1 MEGERPRNEA
11 EREGASDGSPP
22 WANAGSTR
30 ITRENEPERPFCL
43 PTDARSI
50 FHEGE
55 APHARVRRGRLDR
68 SPGEL
73 DSGPP
78 RAQRIC
84 NPCPEGVHALLLRA
98 RVTPRGV
105 E

>member
-1 MEGERPRNEA
+1 MEGERPRNGTEGK
-11 EREGASDGSPP
+11 GASDGSPP
-22 WANAGSTR
+22 WANSDGTS

-50 FHEGE
+50 LHEGE
-55 APHARVRRGRLDR
+55 APHARVRRGGLDR

-73 DSGPP
+73 GSGPP

-84 NPCPEGVHALLLRA
+84 NPARKAYTLYYFERA
-98 RVTPRGV
+98 
-105 E
+105 